1 MPHITF
7 NKGRGSMNKKFTLI
21 ELLVVVAII
30 GILVSILLPSLE
42 KARRSTKIAACLN
55 NEKSLYL
62 GFFLFSDDNDG
73 RYPPAESF
81 DGQLSY
87 NGSWDRNIDPYL
99 GDQMVEGEI
108 TDDDGDY
115 HIYQCPLDT
124 KRTHTGA
131 LGDNYAINSY
141 ATNSLWSF
149 FTPQDTTPL
158 NTDFGINSTF
168 IGRNISEI
176 KSDTIILME
185 GMQSRVGYSWWSA
198 LETHNNQN
206 MLDVQNF
213 YQHKNA
219 KMNFLFND
227 GSAAA
232 KKNMIFYPTSE
243 YLKIN

>member
-1 MPHITF
+1 M
-7 NKGRGSMNKKFTLI
+7 KSKFTLI

-30 GILVSILLPSLE
+30 GILASLLLPVLS
-42 KARRSTKIAACLN
+42 KARRTSQIAVCLN
-55 NEKSLYL
+55 NEKQMYL
-62 GFFLFSDDNDG
+62 GFFLFSEDNDG
-73 RYPPAESF
+73 RYPPAQSI
-81 DGQLSY
+81 DGQLSH

-99 GDQMVEGEI
+99 GNSMVDQWDI

-115 HIYQCPLDT
+115 DIYQCPLDT
-124 KRTHTGA
+124 ERTHTGA

-168 IGRNISEI
+168 IGRKMSEI

-206 MLDVQNF
+206 MLDIQDF
-213 YQHKNA
+213 DQHKNG

-232 KKNMIFYPTSE
+232 KNNIIVNETSE
-243 YLKIN
+243 YLKIK